1 MGKYLIEKQP
11 APRYALRVFMTIIED
26 ELVFTAN
33 LRVIT
38 VILSVDTLSFY
49 DNSEY

>member
-1 MGKYLIEKQP
+1 
-11 APRYALRVFMTIIED
+11 MTIIEFD
-26 ELVFTAN
+26 YVFTAN